1 LNISVHEA
9 EKLSLEAI
17 GRFVEAIEDI
27 RFTGQGRQQVY
38 GWLEQVLVQQEYC
51 QQGKAARGLVR
62 RYIEKMTGLSRAQV
76 TRLISRYTST
86 GRVQPT
92 VYRRRRFP
100 DRYTR
105 ADIELLASVDEAH
118 ETLSGPAT
126 RRILER
132 EAGLYGKQ
140 EYARLAGI
148 SVAHLYNLRKSQ
160 RYRERR
166 LNYVKTRPTA
176 VSIGERRKPDPRG
189 QPGYLR
195 LDTVH
200 QGDQPDA
207 KGVFH
212 INAVDEVLQG
222 QVVGATPRISE
233 AYLKPVLEDM
243 MRQFPFRIRGFHT
256 DNGSEFI
263 NRTVAELLNKLLIEQ
278 TKSRPRQSGDN
289 GLVETKNGAVI
300 RKHIGYGYIDAAHA
314 DRINSFYRAYLNP
327 YLNYHRP
334 CAQADVQIDEK
345 GRKRVRYRRYQT
357 PLETLLALDKPAQF
371 LRQGL
376 SINALKRIAAALSD
390 TEAARRMQQA
400 KNRLFEKLRLTAWHP
415 RLEQRAEEMTVHG
428 KACGDKTPHGF
439 SKNLGNRESRFPHSL
454 RPGCDH

>member
-1 LNISVHEA
+1 MNISVHEA

-17 GRFVEAIEDI
+17 GRFVLASEAI
-27 RFTGQGRQQVY
+27 RFSSEGRQQVY
-38 GWLEQVLVQQEYC
+38 DWVERVLVEQEYA

-62 RYIEKMTGLSRAQV
+62 RYIEKMTGLSRSQV
-76 TRLISRYTST
+76 TRLIARYKAT
-86 GRVQPT
+86 GRVRPT
-92 VYRRRRFP
+92 VYRRRSFP

-118 ETLSGPAT
+118 ATLSGPAT

-132 EAGLYGKQ
+132 EVQLYGKQ
-140 EYARLAGI
+140 EYVRLAAI

-176 VSIGERRKPDPRG
+176 VSIGERRKPQPQG
-189 QPGYLR
+189 QPGFLR

-200 QGDQPDA
+200 QGDQPGGSAGA
-207 KGVFH
+207 KGVYH
-212 INAVDEVLQG
+212 INAVDEVTQW
-222 QVVGATPRISE
+222 QVAGSTPRISE
-233 AYLKPVLEDM
+233 AHLEPVLKAM

-263 NRTVAELLNKLLIEQ
+263 NATVARLLDKLLIEQ

-300 RKHIGYGYIDAAHA
+300 RKHIGYGYIDAGHA
-314 DRINSFYRAYLNP
+314 DTINSFYREYLNP

-334 CAQADVQIDEK
+334 CAQADVEIDEK
-345 GRKRVRYRRYQT
+345 GRKRVRYKRYQT
-357 PLETLLALDKPAQF
+357 PLETLLALDKPARY

-390 TEAARRMQQA
+390 TDAARRMQQA
-400 KNRLFEKLRLTAWHP
+400 KNKLFEKLRLSA
-415 RLEQRAEEMTVHG
+415 
-428 KACGDKTPHGF
+428 
-439 SKNLGNRESRFPHSL
+439 
-454 RPGCDH
+454 

>member
-1 LNISVHEA
+1 MHEA

-17 GRFVEAIEDI
+17 GRFVEASEEI
-27 RFTGQGRQQVY
+27 RFESADRSQVY
-38 GWLEQVLVQQEYC
+38 GWVERLLVGQEYVA
-51 QQGKAARGLVR
+51 QGKAARGLVR

-76 TRLISRYTST
+76 TRLIGLYTAK

-92 VYRRRRFP
+92 VYRRYCFP
-100 DRYTR
+100 QRYTR

-132 EAGLYGKQ
+132 EVQLYGKQ

-166 LNYVKTRPTA
+166 LNYVKTRPTT
-176 VSIGERRKPDPRG
+176 VSIGERRKPDPQG

-200 QGDQPDA
+200 QGDQPGGGAAA
-207 KGVFH
+207 KGVYH
-212 INAVDEVLQG
+212 INAVDEVLQW
-222 QVVGATPRISE
+222 QVVGSTPRISE

-243 MRQFPFRIRGFHT
+243 LRQFPFRIQGFHS

-300 RKHIGYGYIDAAHA
+300 RKHIGYGYIDAGHA
-314 DRINSFYRAYLNP
+314 DRINSFYREYLNP

-334 CAQADVQIDEK
+334 CAQADVEIDEK
-345 GRKRVRYRRYQT
+345 GRKRVRYKRYQT
-357 PLETLLALDKPAQF
+357 PLETLLALHKPAQY

-376 SINALKRIAAALSD
+376 SINALKRIAGALSD
-390 TEAARRMQQA
+390 TDAARRMQQA
-400 KNRLFEKLRLTAWHP
+400 KTKLFEKLRLTA
-415 RLEQRAEEMTVHG
+415 
-428 KACGDKTPHGF
+428 
-439 SKNLGNRESRFPHSL
+439 
-454 RPGCDH
+454 

>member
-1 LNISVHEA
+1 LNISVHDA

-17 GRFVEAIEDI
+17 GRFVEASEEL
-27 RFTGQGRQQVY
+27 RFEGQNRQQVY

-62 RYIEKMTGLSRAQV
+62 RYIEKMTGMSRSQV
-76 TRLISRYTST
+76 TRLIARYTAT
-86 GRVQPT
+86 GLVRPT
-92 VYRRRRFP
+92 VYQRRRFP

-132 EAGLYGKQ
+132 EVELYGKQ

-148 SVAHLYNLRKSQ
+148 SVAHLYNLRKCQ

-166 LNYVKTRPTA
+166 LNYIKTRPTA
-176 VSIGERRKPDPRG
+176 VSIGERRKPDPQGR
-189 QPGYLR
+189 PGYLR

-200 QGDQPDA
+200 QGDQPEA

-212 INAVDEVLQG
+212 INAVDEVLQW
-222 QVVGATPRISE
+222 QVVGSTLRISE

-263 NRTVAELLNKLLIEQ
+263 NKTVAELLNKLLIEQ

-300 RKHIGYGYIDAAHA
+300 RKHIGYGYIDAGHA
-314 DRINSFYRAYLNP
+314 DRINSFYRQFLNP

-334 CAQADVQIDEK
+334 CAQPDVEIDEK

-357 PLETLLALDKPAQF
+357 PLETLLALDKPAQY

-376 SINALKRIAAALSD
+376 SINALKRIAAVLSD
-390 TEAARRMQQA
+390 TEAALRMQQA
-400 KNRLFEKLRLTAWHP
+400 KNRLFEKLRLTA
-415 RLEQRAEEMTVHG
+415 
-428 KACGDKTPHGF
+428 
-439 SKNLGNRESRFPHSL
+439 
-454 RPGCDH
+454 

>member
-9 EKLSLEAI
+9 EKLSLEAMV
-17 GRFVEAIEDI
+17 RFVEASEDI
-27 RFTGQGRQQVY
+27 RFESQNREQVY
-38 GWLEQVLVQQEYC
+38 GWLERVLVEQEYA

-62 RYIEKMTGLSRAQV
+62 CYVEKMTGLSRSQV
-76 TRLISRYTST
+76 TRLIARYTAT

-100 DRYTR
+100 ERFTR

-132 EAGLYGKQ
+132 EVQLYGKH

-176 VSIGERRKPDPRG
+176 VSIGERRKPDPCLR
-189 QPGYLR
+189 PGYLR

-200 QGDQPDA
+200 QGDQPEA

-212 INAVDEVLQG
+212 INAVDEVLQW
-222 QVVGATPRISE
+222 QIVGATPRISE
-233 AYLKPVLEDM
+233 AYLKPVLEAM
-243 MRQFPFRIRGFHT
+243 LRQFPFRIQGFHT

-300 RKHIGYGYIDAAHA
+300 RKHIGYGYIDAGHA
-314 DRINSFYRAYLNP
+314 DRINDFYREYLNP

-334 CAQADVQIDEK
+334 CAQADVEIDER
-345 GRKRVRYRRYQT
+345 GRKRVRYKRYQT
-357 PLETLLALDKPAQF
+357 PLETLLALEKPAQY

-390 TEAARRMQQA
+390 TDAARRMQQA
-400 KNRLFEKLRLTAWHP
+400 KSKLFEQLRLSA
-415 RLEQRAEEMTVHG
+415 
-428 KACGDKTPHGF
+428 
-439 SKNLGNRESRFPHSL
+439 
-454 RPGCDH
+454 